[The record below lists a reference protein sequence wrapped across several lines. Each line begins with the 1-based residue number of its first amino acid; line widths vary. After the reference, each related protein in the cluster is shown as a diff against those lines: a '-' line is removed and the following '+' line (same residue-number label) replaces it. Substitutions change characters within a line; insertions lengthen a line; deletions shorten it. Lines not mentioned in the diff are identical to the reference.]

1 MSKKKNGSVQKK
13 RIEFLEKI
21 ENVINDDDLTKLDN
35 VMGDYYLEFQDSVEE
50 SKKLIKMYPQFP
62 QSTEYLYHAAIESE
76 NYHDEFDD
84 TEIEIYLLNQFIDKG
99 LQLSGH
105 SENGKKFLSKYYQLM
120 ANQDMSDGSFE
131 KLSQNKEN
139 IIPIFINEINSLMK
153 IRQDKGEV
161 NEKINTL
168 LIGIGKIKCSESANF
183 LNNLLIG
190 YMKELEKY
198 DFEDERNKYI
208 NFDFFH
214 IIDCIV
220 KQQNKTSIPHIL
232 QARDFFPE
240 EYTDHIIC
248 QIAVGRIMKGENNGF
263 LPAEALD
270 ISLPA
275 GQIFN
280 MLSGDKTDYKDNFD
294 EVYGKYFSKEFM
306 GEITKFVEK
315 TKGEIS

>member
-13 RIEFLEKI
+13 RIEFLEKL
-21 ENVINDDDLTKLDN
+21 EKVINNDDLTDLDN
-35 VMGDYYLEFQDSVEE
+35 ILFDYYQEFQDSVEDE
-50 SKKLIKMYPQFP
+50 KKLIKMYPQFP

-99 LQLSGH
+99 LQLS
-105 SENGKKFLSKYYQLM
+105 
-120 ANQDMSDGSFE
+120 DMSDGSFE

-168 LIGIGKIKCSESANF
+168 LTGIGKIKCSESANF